1 MIFGFKKRKRKQRRL
16 DRESVTSFLIGD
28 AQEAEA
34 EKKSAAKAPLQK
46 PTRSENA
53 AD

>member
-28 AQEAEA
+28 AKEAEA
-34 EKKSAAKAPLQK
+34 DKKSATKATLQNS
-46 PTRSENA
+46 TRSENA